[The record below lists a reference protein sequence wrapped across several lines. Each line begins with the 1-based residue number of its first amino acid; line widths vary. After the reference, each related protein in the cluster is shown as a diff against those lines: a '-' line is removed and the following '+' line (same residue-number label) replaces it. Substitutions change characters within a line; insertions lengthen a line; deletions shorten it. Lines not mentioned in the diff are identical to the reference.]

1 MTMTS
6 IDIINPPP
14 TLEEEYTS
22 NMIAPVYDD
31 FYRNPFRRTYEDLML
46 YILVKCDVYASYY
59 MSDSYIQK
67 MVEESLIKKEAKI
80 HKQKKMQKIK
90 TTVQSYRAAFQRFN
104 TPSRPTCFDQ
114 MPDGEL
120 IRGRINCKTNRAIK
134 SKTDE

>member
-6 IDIINPPP
+6 IDIINPE
-14 TLEEEYTS
+14 TEKEYTS
-22 NMIAPVYDD
+22 DMISPVYDD

-67 MVEESLIKKEAKI
+67 IVEESLIKKEAKI

-90 TTVQSYRAAFQRFN
+90 NTVHSYRAAFQRFN
-104 TPSRPTCFDQ
+104 TPSHPTCFDQ
-114 MPDGEL
+114 NPDGEL
-120 IRGRINCKTNRAIK
+120 VRGRINCKTNRTIK
-134 SKTDE
+134 LKTDE